1 MAIFTWVNI
10 MMTAIVSGN
19 ATVDQVLFSL
29 ELGVLVALFC
39 NSVMRVPLSEHIT
52 RLMNGEYNSTGYG
65 RLIRNLSLVVVPI
78 SIILTVMYVTLQ
90 QDISVDRPTWH
101 YYISLD
107 CNYFSW
113 SLMEFISA
121 FSEEEVKIYPM
132 NKITKCFNE
141 IGCYLI

>member
-107 CNYFSW
+107 CNQ
-113 SLMEFISA
+113 I
-121 FSEEEVKIYPM
+121 
-132 NKITKCFNE
+132 
-141 IGCYLI
+141 